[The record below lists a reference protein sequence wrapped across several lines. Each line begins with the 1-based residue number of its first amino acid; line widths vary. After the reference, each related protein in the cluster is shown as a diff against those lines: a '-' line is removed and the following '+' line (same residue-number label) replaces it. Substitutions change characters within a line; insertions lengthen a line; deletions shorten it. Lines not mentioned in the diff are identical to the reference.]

1 MVFYQKREYIV
12 EGTNQVIDLNI
23 KYLWNF
29 IQSHF
34 NQNSFSYI
42 LLIVAFILVFVNWG
56 GEVVKWKLMI
66 GKILPVNNK
75 LATVSILSGVAGSFF
90 TPFKI
95 GGYFGRI
102 AHLPFNIRTK
112 AITLILLGDIAQFI
126 STLFCGTLSI
136 MILILKSPTGFTIS
150 DQKMYLIPLSI
161 LMFLF
166 SISSILIFTNLQKL
180 ITIIDKIKFL
190 KKWTEFLQIISE
202 IDHQKATKKVLLISF
217 IRFSAI
223 SIQYYLVFNFF
234 GLKLSFSE
242 SILMINAM
250 FFIYNFLPTF
260 NIIEFGITK
269 SAIVLFLIQTFI
281 IQGPIALDITL
292 LVSCSSFLIWL
303 INLVIPSAIGSY
315 FLLKTKLLNDKE

>member
-12 EGTNQVIDLNI
+12 EGTNQAIDLNI

-29 IQSHF
+29 ILSHF

-126 STLFCGTLSI
+126 STLFGGTLSI

-180 ITIIDKIKFL
+180 G
-190 KKWTEFLQIISE
+190 
-202 IDHQKATKKVLLISF
+202 LLEVGIY
-217 IRFSAI
+217 IYI
-223 SIQYYLVFNFF
+223 YLN
-234 GLKLSFSE
+234 
-242 SILMINAM
+242 IHMM
-250 FFIYNFLPTF
+250 YIYSYIYT
-260 NIIEFGITK
+260 
-269 SAIVLFLIQTFI
+269 
-281 IQGPIALDITL
+281 DI
-292 LVSCSSFLIWL
+292 
-303 INLVIPSAIGSY
+303 
-315 FLLKTKLLNDKE
+315 